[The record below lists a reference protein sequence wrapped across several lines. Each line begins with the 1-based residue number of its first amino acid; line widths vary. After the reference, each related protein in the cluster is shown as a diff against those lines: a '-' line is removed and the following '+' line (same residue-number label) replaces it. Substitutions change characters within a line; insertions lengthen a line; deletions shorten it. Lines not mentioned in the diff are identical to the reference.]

1 MSQSNIFIDIGNSA
15 VKWRTHKSEVISQ
28 NIDTFSLK
36 SLPKAD
42 TVWVS
47 AVAHTNILEAIK
59 TEYTNVKEVHSLKQL
74 GKLILAYKDSSKF
87 GVDRFL
93 AMLGALEHFPN
104 EHLLIID
111 VGSAV
116 TFDVINNKGE
126 HQGGLIMPG
135 LKALRESFSKFSTND
150 LALKSTSLKTN
161 TEEAWQSGTH
171 AMLISSINNQIE
183 DYESKHPNGEVLICG
198 GIVKEALSEFPNTI
212 NYYDNLVLDG
222 LESYSKSMG

>member
-1 MSQSNIFIDIGNSA
+1 MSQSNIFVDIGNSA
-15 VKWRTHKSEVISQ
+15 VKWRTHKSEVFSQ

-59 TEYTNVKEVHSLKQL
+59 TKYTNVKEVHSLKQS
-74 GKLILAYKDSSKF
+74 GKLTLAYKDSSKF

-93 AMLGALEHFPN
+93 AMLGALEHFPK

-135 LKALRESFSKFSTND
+135 LKALRESFSKFSTNV
-150 LALKSTSLKTN
+150 LTLKSTSLKTN

-171 AMLISSINNQIE
+171 AMLVSSINNQIL
-183 DYESKHPNGEVLICG
+183 DYKSQHPNGEVLICG
-198 GIVKEALSEFPNTI
+198 GIVKEVLSELPNTM
-212 NYYDNLVLDG
+212 NYFDNLVLDG

>member
-15 VKWRTHKSEVISQ
+15 VKWRTHETEVFSQ
-28 NIDTFSLK
+28 NIDIFSLK
-36 SLPKAD
+36 SLPEAD
-42 TVWVS
+42 TAWVS
-47 AVAHTNILEAIK
+47 AVANTYILEAIK
-59 TEYTNVKEVHSLKQL
+59 TKYTNVKKVYSLKQS
-74 GKLILAYKDSSKF
+74 GKLTLAYKDSSKF

-171 AMLISSINNQIE
+171 AMLISSINNQIQE
-183 DYESKHPNGEVLICG
+183 YESKHPNGEILICG
-198 GIVKEALSEFPNTI
+198 GIVKEVLLELPNTI
-212 NYYDNLVLDG
+212 NYFDNLVLDG

>member
-1 MSQSNIFIDIGNSA
+1 MSQSNIFVDIGNSA
-15 VKWRTHKSEVISQ
+15 VKWRTHETEVFSQ

-47 AVAHTNILEAIK
+47 AVANTNILEAIK
-59 TEYTNVKEVHSLKQL
+59 TEYKNIKEVHSLKQS
-74 GKLILAYKDSSKF
+74 GKLTLAYKDSSKF

-104 EHLLIID
+104 DHLLIID

-183 DYESKHPNGEVLICG
+183 DYESKYPNGEVLICG
-198 GIVKEALSEFPNTI
+198 GIVKEVLLELPNTI

>member
-15 VKWRTHKSEVISQ
+15 VKWRTNEAEVFSQ
-28 NIDTFSLK
+28 NIDTFSIK
-36 SLPKAD
+36 SLPEAD

-47 AVAHTNILEAIK
+47 AVAHTNILGAIK
-59 TEYTNVKEVHSLKQL
+59 TEYTNVKEVYSLKQF
-74 GKLILAYKDSSKF
+74 GKLTLAYKDSSKF

-104 EHLLIID
+104 DHLLIID

-116 TFDVINNKGE
+116 TFDVINNKGQ

-150 LALKSTSLKTN
+150 LALKSISLKTN
-161 TEEAWQSGTH
+161 TEEAWKSGTY
-171 AMLISSINNQIE
+171 AMLISSIKNQIE
-183 DYESKHPNGEVLICG
+183 DYQSKYPDGEVLICG
-198 GIVKEALSEFPNTI
+198 GIIKEAHSELPNTI
-212 NYYDNLVLDG
+212 NYYENLVLDG

>member
-15 VKWRTHKSEVISQ
+15 VKWRTHESEIFSQ

-36 SLPKAD
+36 LLPKAD

-47 AVAHTNILEAIK
+47 AVAHTNIFEAIK
-59 TEYTNVKEVHSLKQL
+59 IKYTNVKEVQSLKQL
-74 GKLILAYKDSSKF
+74 GKLTLAYEDSSKL

-93 AMLGALEHFPN
+93 AMIGALEHFPN

-161 TEEAWQSGTH
+161 TEESWQSGTH
-171 AMLISSINNQIE
+171 AMLVSSINNQIKN
-183 DYESKHPNGEVLICG
+183 YESKHPNGEVLICG
-198 GIVKEALSEFPNTI
+198 GIVKEVLSELPNTI
-212 NYYDNLVLDG
+212 NYFDNLVLDG